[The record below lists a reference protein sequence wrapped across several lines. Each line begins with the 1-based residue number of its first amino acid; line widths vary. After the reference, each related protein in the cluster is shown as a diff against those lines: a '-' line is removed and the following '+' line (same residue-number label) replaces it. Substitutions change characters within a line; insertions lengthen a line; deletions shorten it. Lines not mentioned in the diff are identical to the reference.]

1 MRCFVE
7 NKVTTACNLGARAEK
22 INDDLF
28 YYACSQRVELS
39 VHDIS
44 PLARLHRRRRKEP
57 QRIDKLGALVQLLGP
72 NKWLIAAGEQVPA
85 IVFANGPAFVTD

>member
-39 VHDIS
+39 VHEQLTTRKFTS
-44 PLARLHRRRRKEP
+44 ASRRKVH
-57 QRIDKLGALVQLLGP
+57 RSA
-72 NKWLIAAGEQVPA
+72 
-85 IVFANGPAFVTD
+85 

>member
-22 INDDLF
+22 NNDDLF

-39 VHDIS
+39 VY
-44 PLARLHRRRRKEP
+44 
-57 QRIDKLGALVQLLGP
+57 
-72 NKWLIAAGEQVPA
+72 EQVKSIHKQQTTIRKPIECA
-85 IVFANGPAFVTD
+85 PEASSGGRESMEMTEGGP